1 MTFLPS
7 DHTLGNHMNTPF
19 ENDRRKIN
27 YLRISL
33 TDRCNLAC
41 MYCVPKGSIPSL
53 PHKDIASYEEILK
66 ITSAA
71 VELGITKVRIT
82 GGEPLVRK
90 GLTDFLKELS
100 KIDEIKD
107 IAITT
112 NGVLLV
118 KYLDELIDSGLKRL
132 NISLDTLKP
141 EKFKFITGK
150 DRFNDVWNGIMAAF
164 KKGINPIKLN
174 TVSLRGVN
182 DDEIEDLAAITTQY
196 PFHIRFIEYMPMGNS
211 AVDIGQQI
219 LIPEI
224 RTRIE
229 SKFGELEPVKRGI
242 YDGPAKRFKIKGG
255 IGEIGFISPVSSHF
269 CKECNRLRLTS
280 TGMLRPCL
288 LNKYEKDILK
298 HLRNGASDEELKEI
312 IREVIINKPLSH
324 HLEKNSTAHVESQMS
339 KIGG

>member
-7 DHTLGNHMNTPF
+7 DNAI
-19 ENDRRKIN
+19 KIPVAAPLTIDKRTVN

-41 MYCVPKGSIPSL
+41 IYCVPKTTIPL
-53 PHKDIASYEEILK
+53 LDHKDIASFEEILK
-66 ITSAA
+66 ITKIA

-82 GGEPLVRK
+82 GGEPLVRR
-90 GLTDFLKELS
+90 GLSSFLSELS
-100 KIDEIKD
+100 KINEIKD

-112 NGVLLV
+112 NGVLLT
-118 KYLDELIDSGLKRL
+118 KFLDELINSGLKRL

-141 EKFKFITGK
+141 EKFKLITGK
-150 DRFNDVWNGIMAAF
+150 DHFNDVWDGIMAAF
-164 KKGINPIKLN
+164 HRGITPIKLN

-182 DDEIEDLAAITTQY
+182 DDEIEDLANITMNY
-196 PFHIRFIEYMPMGNS
+196 PFHVRFIEYMPMGNS
-211 AVDIGQQI
+211 AVDISQQI

-224 RTRIE
+224 RERIE
-229 SKFGELEPVKRGI
+229 SGFGELIPVKRDI

-255 IGEIGFISPVSSHF
+255 KGEIGFISPVSCHF

-288 LNKYEKDILK
+288 LNKYEEDILK
-298 HLRNGASDEELKEI
+298 HLRNGASDTELRQI
-312 IREVIINKPLSH
+312 IKHVIKNKPLSH
-324 HLEKNSTAHVESQMS
+324 NLEQNSKIHVESQMS

>member
-7 DHTLGNHMNTPF
+7 GHAMETHIKTPLMVD
-19 ENDRRKIN
+19 NRIIN
-27 YLRISL
+27 YLRISV

-41 MYCVPKGSIPSL
+41 MYCVPVGSIPLLS
-53 PHKDIASYEEILK
+53 HNDIASYEEILK
-66 ITSAA
+66 ITKIA

-90 GLTDFLKELS
+90 GLTVFFKELS
-100 KIDEIKD
+100 KIDKIKD
-107 IAITT
+107 LAMTT

-118 KYLDELIDSGLKRL
+118 KYLDELMDSGLKRL

-164 KKGINPIKLN
+164 KKGIHPIKLN

-182 DDEIEDLAAITTQY
+182 DDEIEDLAAITMQY
-196 PFHIRFIEYMPMGNS
+196 PFHVRFIEYMPMGNS
-211 AVDIGQQI
+211 AVDMNQQI

-224 RTRIE
+224 RKRIE
-229 SKFGELEPVKRGI
+229 SKFGQLIPVQRDI
-242 YDGPAKRFKIKGG
+242 YDGPAKRFRIKEGV
-255 IGEIGFISPVSSHF
+255 GEIGFISPVSCNF

-288 LNKYEKDILK
+288 LNKYEKNILNP
-298 HLRNGASDEELKEI
+298 LRNGASDAQLKKI

-324 HLEKNSTAHVESQMS
+324 HLEKISTAHVESQMS